1 MFWTAYRRTPG
12 SNWRT
17 HTYFKFPHCEFVDC
31 WMRACSKP
39 ITGDPV
45 RCCCSNIVATWR
57 GVARFHFS
65 MFITQTSRAYQI
77 RFCGHRMVIVGHTYD
92 DVEVAIQLWLLL
104 TFSNTLCFAWL
115 AIMLFEIH
123 LVSNLARQLIVKGI
137 LCNSDHVYP
146 LIKVLLPLATLAHR
160 ANHSAMLLL

>member
-1 MFWTAYRRTPG
+1 MNP
-12 SNWRT
+12 S
-17 HTYFKFPHCEFVDC
+17 
-31 WMRACSKP
+31 
-39 ITGDPV
+39 
-45 RCCCSNIVATWR
+45 IVGFAP
-57 GVARFHFS
+57 ARNRLQVIRFDGAALTSQQLGEVSEGFIL

-77 RFCGHRMVIVGHTYD
+77 RFCGHCMVSVGHTYD

>member
-1 MFWTAYRRTPG
+1 VNP
-12 SNWRT
+12 S
-17 HTYFKFPHCEFVDC
+17 
-31 WMRACSKP
+31 
-39 ITGDPV
+39 
-45 RCCCSNIVATWR
+45 IVGFAP
-57 GVARFHFS
+57 ARNRLQVIRFDGAALTSQQLGEVSEGFIL

-77 RFCGHRMVIVGHTYD
+77 RFCGHCMVSVGHTYD